1 MLALV
6 LILSTIHILKTLIK
20 FMKMISVQKCNNCG
34 NNFTEWSCDFC
45 YLKSVLSN
53 IEVKYDV
60 TNG

>member
-1 MLALV
+1 M
-6 LILSTIHILKTLIK
+6 T
-20 FMKMISVQKCNNCG
+20 MISVQKCNDCG

-53 IEVKYDV
+53 FEVKHDA